1 MTDYAK
7 PSFHAE
13 DNEWSD
19 EETEKWRYT
28 SGAYYTKD
36 ASDDE
41 SSAASSSFGTA
52 GSKGAGRR
60 RAGKSNPSVQSPL
73 IDSVHAKVE
82 YARRSKIV
90 TGQARL
96 KLTYQEKEVLAN
108 IAASKTQFSVPLPAV
123 SSLSVEHMGEPLIE
137 FLWQAFLDHG
147 SDESQLV
154 QFDTLPHIFER
165 VQQRFGYLIPVDELG
180 FRDVEPDDYV
190 DFVHVC
196 DHITQ
201 IIPSINPKV
210 HVAEPK
216 QLRLLCCSHGSCKHI
231 NDVEGEMP
239 DNDDLHVDRR
249 MLAGNYQLFVVFN
262 QWISDTNGKIRNKHV
277 TAIMEQ
283 VGIPYDTNRLP
294 PSFWSYR
301 AELLVS
307 TYEDLER
314 YVEAIRTDKDEDKA
328 RRKTEKLFMLPIWL
342 KSVYTPAEIILFKH
356 YYLSIPENAHEKD
369 ADADDEGNI
378 ILTAKDDETKDGH
391 AGALGSGPGAGYA
404 DAKGRF
410 ARDVARFCAIVKHM
424 GADVTARQA
433 DRLLR
438 LHCRK
443 IRGEYRFDFLA
454 FVVMLYKIGTGAV
467 RCRAVSNALRDLKA
481 NLKIFE
487 EIEELFRRP
496 VDGVTI
502 VDYGGSPVVLDLLI
516 RGPKNSLY
524 YGAKFRVR
532 LTMPFEGYPYRCP
545 HLLFVTRMLSV
556 NIINRFDGSGTMPH
570 VEGMWDA
577 GWTIRRLLEHVTTL
591 LLSPDLSYVPK
602 HLLHQAVAWVYHRAK
617 ELEYPDEMEA
627 IRLAGARRTE
637 GKHDDDDDNDDH
649 DHDVDDEGSGE
660 YKRAAAAEH
669 PEPSNLP
676 HLRTV
681 LPDSFPLDM
690 VVRDRVTTFAVVQ
703 GSIAA
708 LTKIEQI
715 HVNFL
720 ATLLEDTERYIA
732 AVQEIVARFGEEDEE
747 AQAEADAEAA
757 GQGADDA
764 AHAGEAAGEY
774 EYGGGGGEDDAN
786 AYYAEHYYGYDEE
799 GADAYAAEYARYG
812 AVETDLDA
820 DDYADA
826 K

>member
-1 MTDYAK
+1 MSVK

-41 SSAASSSFGTA
+41 SSAVSSSSVA
-52 GSKGAGRR
+52 DSKSSGRR
-60 RAGKSNPSVQSPL
+60 RTERSNPSVQSPL
-73 IDSVHAKVE
+73 IDSMHHKLE
-82 YARRSKIV
+82 YDRRSKIV

-96 KLTYQEKEVLAN
+96 KLTYKEKEVLVNA
-108 IAASKTQFSVPLPAV
+108 AASKVQFSVPMPAV

-137 FLWQAFLDHG
+137 FLWQAFLDDG
-147 SDESQLV
+147 SDESHLV
-154 QFDTLPHIFER
+154 QFDSLPRIFEH
-165 VQQRFGYLIPVDELG
+165 VQHRFGYLIPVEDLG
-180 FRDVEPDDYV
+180 FHDVEPDDYV

-201 IIPSINPKV
+201 IIQFINPKV

-216 QLRLLCCSHGSCKHI
+216 QLRLLCCSHESCKHV
-231 NDVEGEMP
+231 NDVEGQMP
-239 DNDDLHVDRR
+239 NDDDLHVDRR
-249 MLAGNYQLFVVFN
+249 MMAGNYQLFVVFN
-262 QWISDTNGKIRNKHV
+262 QWMSDTNGKMRNKHL

-283 VGIPYDTNRLP
+283 VGIPYDVNRLP

-301 AELLVS
+301 AELLIP
-307 TYEDLER
+307 TYADLEQ
-314 YVEAIRTDKDEDKA
+314 YVEAIRTDKDADKA
-328 RRKTEKLFMLPIWL
+328 RRRTEKLFMLPIWL
-342 KSVYTPAEIILFKH
+342 KSAYTPAEIILFKH

-369 ADADDEGNI
+369 AEADDEGNI
-378 ILTAKDDETKDGH
+378 VGSVSPDGETGDHHGQR
-391 AGALGSGPGAGYA
+391 
-404 DAKGRF
+404 DAQGRLS
-410 ARDVARFCAIVKHM
+410 RDVARFRAIVKHM

-443 IRGEYRFDFLA
+443 VRGEYRFDFLA
-454 FVVMLYKIGTGAV
+454 FVVMLFKIGKGTV

-496 VDGVTI
+496 IDGVTI
-502 VDYGGSPVVLDLLI
+502 VDYGGSPVVLDLLV
-516 RGPKNSLY
+516 RGPRDSLY
-524 YGAKFRVR
+524 YGAKYRVR
-532 LTMPFEGYPYRCP
+532 LTMPFEGYPFRCP

-556 NIINRFDGSGTMPH
+556 NIINKFDGSGTMPH
-570 VEGMWDA
+570 IEGMWDA
-577 GWTIRRLLEHVTTL
+577 GWTIRRLLEHVTAL

-602 HLLHQAVAWVYHRAK
+602 HLVHMAVMWVYHRAK
-617 ELEYPDEMEA
+617 ELEYPDEVGA
-627 IRLAGARRTE
+627 TRLVEARRSE
-637 GKHDDDDDNDDH
+637 GKDDDNGGDDG
-649 DHDVDDEGSGE
+649 EGSGE

-669 PEPSNLP
+669 LEPSNLP

-681 LPDSFPLDM
+681 LPDSFPLGM
-690 VVRDRVTTFAVVQ
+690 VVRDRVTTFDAVQ
-703 GSIAA
+703 RSIAA
-708 LTKIEQI
+708 LTKIEQM
-715 HVNFL
+715 HVNFV

-747 AQAEADAEAA
+747 AQAEAAGAA
-757 GQGADDA
+757 D
-764 AHAGEAAGEY
+764 GEAGDGPGEPAGEY
-774 EYGGGGGEDDAN
+774 GHGVDDAD
-786 AYYAEHYYGYDEE
+786 AYYAGNYYGYDEE
-799 GADAYAAEYARYG
+799 GAEAYAAEYERHG

-820 DDYADA
+820 DDDADE